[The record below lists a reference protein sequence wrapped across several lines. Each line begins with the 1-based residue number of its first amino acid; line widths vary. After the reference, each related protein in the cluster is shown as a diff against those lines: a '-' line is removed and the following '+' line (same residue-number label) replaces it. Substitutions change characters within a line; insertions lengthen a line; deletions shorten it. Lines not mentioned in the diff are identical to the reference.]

1 MSFTYYYTHFT
12 IIIVFLLYKKT
23 LSSLDYLKLYFYYLF
38 SWKWRSES
46 ERFEVGSLYVRR
58 KQMVTEF
65 LMVLSITNFGILC
78 LFFYIITNSVSSVEL
93 QDVYILEPIYRI
105 KDMSQPLSSSQ
116 PSWPCLLEY
125 DEIQ

>member
-1 MSFTYYYTHFT
+1 MCL
-12 IIIVFLLYKKT
+12 FLIEIQIEIEK
-23 LSSLDYLKLYFYYLF
+23 
-38 SWKWRSES
+38 S

-58 KQMVTEF
+58 KKMVTEF

-78 LFFYIITNSVSSVEL
+78 LFFYIISISVSSVEL
-93 QDVYILEPIYRI
+93 QDLYILEPVNRI
-105 KDMSQPLSSSQ
+105 KYMGQPLSSSQ